1 MPVSGWK
8 HDLIERLKKSI
19 GRSANINESSDG
31 EKRTGDVAS
40 LKKLTVEQLKTLLR
54 QKGLPVSGRKKELVH
69 RLKNGSKKGG
79 PKPKAWQH
87 SDAKKDLKRALL
99 DPRSHIINSQY
110 VLRKRPQI

>member
-1 MPVSGWK
+1 LPVSGWK

-19 GRSANINESSDG
+19 GRSANINESGDG
-31 EKRTGDVAS
+31 EKRAGDRGISKEADGR
-40 LKKLTVEQLKTLLR
+40 TTQNATR